1 MERPAGV
8 TIIAVL
14 GIIGGAV
21 LAVIGLIL
29 CTGGA
34 LFSGMAQRPL
44 GIMIG
49 AGSAVVGVILLG
61 IAALYIVTAIG
72 LLKLQAWARILAI
85 ILTVG
90 GLFLSVLGLFDAFR
104 YPHMLFF
111 FGVLVR
117 HIVVIAIDVWILVY
131 LFQPNVKQ
139 AFGATGS

>member
-21 LAVIGLIL
+21 LAMIGLIL

-85 ILTVG
+85 VLTVG

>member
-21 LAVIGLIL
+21 LALIGLAL
-29 CTGGA
+29 CAGGA
-34 LFSGMAQRPL
+34 LFSGMAQRPM
-44 GIMIG
+44 GMMIG

-61 IAALYIVTAIG
+61 VAALYIVTAIG
-72 LLKLQAWARILAI
+72 LLKLQAWARILAVV
-85 ILTVG
+85 LTVA

-104 YPHMLFF
+104 FPHVLFF

-117 HIVVIAIDVWILVY
+117 HLVVIAIDVWILIY
-131 LFQPNVKQ
+131 LFQPNVKRV
-139 AFGATGS
+139 FGAAQS